1 MTRPGEHDFPVRST
15 TDIYSGR
22 VMALRSDRVVMPGGR
37 VATREILEHPGAVA
51 VVAVDDRRRVRMLY
65 QYRHAVRRRLWELP
79 AGLLDVAGEDPVTTA
94 DRELTE
100 EAGLSAADWSLLLD
114 VVPSPGFSDES
125 VRIFLARGPS
135 EVPRAETGDDDEE
148 SDLEVRWIPLAEA
161 VRMVFAG
168 EIVNA
173 VSCAGLLAAR
183 AVLDGDAETR
193 PADTRWEDR
202 PERFARRRDGD
213 D

>member
-1 MTRPGEHDFPVRST
+1 MTRPGEHDFPVRSA

-51 VVAVDDRRRVRMLY
+51 VVAVDESGRVRMLH

-79 AGLLDVAGEDPVTTA
+79 AGLLDVAGEDPAVTA
-94 DRELTE
+94 GRELTE
-100 EAGLSAADWSLLLD
+100 EAGLSARDWSVLLD

-125 VRIFLARGPS
+125 VRIFLARDLV
-135 EVPRAETGDDDEE
+135 EKPRPDLGDDEE
-148 SDLEVRWIPLAEA
+148 ADLELRWIPIAEA
-161 VRMVFAG
+161 LGMVFSG

-183 AVLDGDAETR
+183 AVLAGEFDPRPVDAE
-193 PADTRWEDR
+193 WVDR
-202 PERFARRRDGD
+202 PFRFARRADE
-213 D
+213 

>member
-1 MTRPGEHDFPVRST
+1 MTRPGEHDFPVRSA
-15 TDIYSGR
+15 TDLYSGR

-37 VATREILEHPGAVA
+37 VTTREILEHPGAVA
-51 VVAVDDRRRVRMLY
+51 VVAVDEQRRVRMLH

-79 AGLLDVAGEDPVTTA
+79 AGLLDVAGEDPAVTA

-100 EAGLSAADWSLLLD
+100 EAGLTAADWAVLLD

-125 VRIFLARGPS
+125 VRIFLARDLA
-135 EVPRAETGDDDEE
+135 ERPRPVLGDDEE
-148 SDLEVRWIPLAEA
+148 ADLELRWIALDDA
-161 VRMVFAG
+161 VRMVFTG
-168 EIVNA
+168 DIVNA

-183 AVLDGDAETR
+183 AVFAGEAEPR
-193 PADTRWEDR
+193 PIGTPWEDR

>member
-1 MTRPGEHDFPVRST
+1 MTRPGEHDFPVRSA

-51 VVAVDDRRRVRMLY
+51 VVAVDESGRVRMLH

-79 AGLLDVAGEDPVTTA
+79 AGLLDVAGEDPAVTA

-100 EAGLSAADWSLLLD
+100 EAGLSARDWSVLLD

-125 VRIFLARGPS
+125 VRIFLARDLV
-135 EVPRAETGDDDEE
+135 EKPRPDLGDDEE
-148 SDLEVRWIPLAEA
+148 ADLELRWIPIAEA
-161 VRMVFAG
+161 LGMVFSG

-183 AVLDGDAETR
+183 AVLAGEFDPRPVDAE
-193 PADTRWEDR
+193 WVDR
-202 PERFARRRDGD
+202 PFRFARRADE
-213 D
+213 

>member
-1 MTRPGEHDFPVRST
+1 MTRPGEHDFPVRSA

-51 VVAVDDRRRVRMLY
+51 VVAVDESQRVRMLH

-79 AGLLDVAGEDPVTTA
+79 AGLLDVAGEDPAVTA

-100 EAGLSAADWSLLLD
+100 EAGLSASDWSVLLD

-125 VRIFLARGPS
+125 VRIYLARDLVEKDRPELG
-135 EVPRAETGDDDEE
+135 DDEE
-148 SDLEVRWIPLAEA
+148 ADLELRWVPIAEA
-161 VRMVFAG
+161 VGMVFAG

-183 AVLDGDAETR
+183 AVLAGEFDPRPVEAE
-193 PADTRWEDR
+193 WVDR
-202 PERFARRRDGD
+202 PFRFARRADE
-213 D
+213 

>member
-1 MTRPGEHDFPVRST
+1 
-15 TDIYSGR
+15 
-22 VMALRSDRVVMPGGR
+22 MALRSDRVVMPGGR

-51 VVAVDDRRRVRMLY
+51 VVAVDDRDRVRMLL

-79 AGLLDVAGEDPVTTA
+79 AGLLDVAGEDPAVTA
-94 DRELTE
+94 GRELTE
-100 EAGLSAADWSLLLD
+100 EAGLVARDWSLLLD

-125 VRIFLARGPS
+125 VRIFLARDLVEEARPDLG
-135 EVPRAETGDDDEE
+135 DDEE
-148 SDLEVRWIPLAEA
+148 ADIELRWIPIDDA
-161 VRMVFAG
+161 VAMVFAG

-183 AVLDGDAETR
+183 QVLTGDYDPR
-193 PADTRWEDR
+193 PTGSEWVDR
-202 PERFARRRDGD
+202 PVRFARRRDGD

>member
-1 MTRPGEHDFPVRST
+1 MTRPGEHDFPVRSA

-51 VVAVDDRRRVRMLY
+51 VLAVDDDRRVRMLH

-79 AGLLDVAGEDPVTTA
+79 AGLLDVAGEDPVVTA
-94 DRELTE
+94 GRELTE
-100 EAGLSAADWSLLLD
+100 EAGLSASDWAVLLD

-125 VRIFLARGPS
+125 VRIFLARGLT
-135 EVPRAETGDDDEE
+135 EQPRPVLGDDEE
-148 SDLEVRWIPLAEA
+148 ADLELRWIPIDEA
-161 VRMVFAG
+161 VAMVFAG

-173 VSCAGLLAAR
+173 VTCAGLLAAG
-183 AVLDGDAETR
+183 AVLAGDAEPR
-193 PADTRWEDR
+193 PVGTEWVDR

-213 D
+213 

>member
-1 MTRPGEHDFPVRST
+1 MTRPGEHDFPVRSA
-15 TDIYSGR
+15 TDVYSGR

-51 VVAVDDRRRVRMLY
+51 VVALDEHRRVRMLH

-79 AGLLDVAGEDPVTTA
+79 AGLLDVAGEDPVVTA

-100 EAGLSAADWSLLLD
+100 ESGLSASTWSLLLD

-125 VRIFLARGPS
+125 VRVFLARDLV
-135 EVPRAETGDDDEE
+135 EKPRPDLGDDEE
-148 SDLEVRWIPLAEA
+148 ADIELRWIDLDDA
-161 VRMVFAG
+161 VGMVLSG

-173 VSCAGLLAAR
+173 VSAAGLLAAR
-183 AVLDGDAETR
+183 AVLDGDAEPR
-193 PADTRWEDR
+193 PVTTPWEDR
-202 PERFARRRDGD
+202 PVRFARRRDGD
-213 D
+213 

>member
-1 MTRPGEHDFPVRST
+1 MTRPGEHDFPVRSA

-22 VMALRSDRVVMPGGR
+22 VMALRSDRVGMPGGR

-51 VVAVDDRRRVRMLY
+51 VVAVDGSGRVRMLH

-79 AGLLDVAGEDPVTTA
+79 AGLLDVAGEDPAVTA

-100 EAGLSAADWSLLLD
+100 EAGLSARDWSVLLD

-125 VRIFLARGPS
+125 VRIFLARDLV
-135 EVPRAETGDDDEE
+135 EKPRPDLGDDEE
-148 SDLEVRWIPLAEA
+148 ADLELRWIPIAEA
-161 VRMVFAG
+161 LGMVFSG

-183 AVLDGDAETR
+183 AVLAGEFDPRPVDAE
-193 PADTRWEDR
+193 WVDR
-202 PERFARRRDGD
+202 PFRFARRADE
-213 D
+213 